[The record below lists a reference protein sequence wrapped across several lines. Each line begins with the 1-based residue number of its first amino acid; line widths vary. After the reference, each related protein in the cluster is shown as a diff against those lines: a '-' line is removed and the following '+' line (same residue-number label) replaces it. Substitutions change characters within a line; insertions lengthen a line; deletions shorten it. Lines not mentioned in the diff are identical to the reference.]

1 MYSCVCIE
9 GFTGD
14 KCSTQIPPKPS
25 PQPPQSRKG
34 SEGMSNAAI
43 AGIVAGI
50 LLALLICALLI
61 VVGLCVRFQRKR
73 VRGMSLYSNY
83 TNFHDE

>member
-1 MYSCVCIE
+1 MYSCACIE
-9 GFTGD
+9 GLTGD

-25 PQPPQSRKG
+25 PRPPPSRKG
-34 SEGMSNAAI
+34 SGGISNAAI

-61 VVGLCVRFQRKR
+61 VVGLCVRFQRNR
-73 VRGMSLYSNY
+73 VHGKSQQAGI
-83 TNFHDE
+83 